1 MQGSANP
8 RCVQLSF
15 RQKEQLFH
23 DLAQLS
29 ASGVALVRALDV
41 LAGGRASG
49 ISAAAGRIRSHLQTT
64 GSAEQAFRAAGFSF
78 SDAAV
83 ISAGEH
89 SGRLEQI
96 FPELERYYHEL
107 ADARAAV
114 IARSIYPMVVLHLGT
129 VFLAIPPAIISGQVS
144 AFWAGVLPVLFGFYL
159 AAVAM
164 ILAWRSIR
172 SAFSRSAS
180 AARILGAFPGAGG
193 FLRDWTAWNFSAVL
207 ALYVRSGGGLLKA
220 FEIAGS
226 ASGNA
231 VLRDASA
238 LVVARVQNGSRL
250 AEAMREGGGF
260 PEELERA
267 IAVGEHSGRLDQET
281 QRAADFYQS
290 RTLRKL
296 NALAEWLPRI
306 LYFLVIVLM
315 GVRAIQMAL
324 EVSGAVDS
332 AINGES

>member
-1 MQGSANP
+1 MQAPANP
-8 RCVQLSF
+8 RSVQLSF

-49 ISAAAGRIRSHLQTT
+49 ISAAARRIRSHLQST
-64 GSAEQAFRAAGFSF
+64 GSAEEAFRAAGFSF

-83 ISAGEH
+83 ISAGEN

-107 ADARAAV
+107 ANARAAV
-114 IARSIYPMVVLHLGT
+114 IARSIYPVVVLHLGT
-129 VFLAIPPAIISGQVS
+129 VFLAVPPAIIAGSVT
-144 AFWAGVLPVLFGFYL
+144 AFWSGVLPILFGFYL
-159 AAVAM
+159 AAAAA
-164 ILAWRSIR
+164 ILAWRAIR
-172 SAFSRSAS
+172 TAFARNVS

-193 FLRDWTAWNFSAVL
+193 FLKDWTAWNFSAVL

-231 VLRDASA
+231 VLRESSA
-238 LVVARVQNGSRL
+238 AVVARVQSGSGL
-250 AEAMREGGGF
+250 AEAMREGRDF

-267 IAVGEHSGRLDQET
+267 IAVGEHAGRLDQET
-281 QRAADFYQS
+281 QRAANFYQG

-306 LYFLVIVLM
+306 LYFLIVVLM
-315 GVRAIQMAL
+315 GIRAIQMAL